1 MFFWLY
7 KIKYDIEG
15 ETHTASGFVT
25 GETFTEAMEKIE
37 KCYGN
42 DLVCVDYL
50 KDIYDNDCLDFEMMR
65 DYANIDIFVKE
76 NN

>member
-15 ETHTASGFVT
+15 ETRIANGIVT

-37 KCYGN
+37 RDYGRE
-42 DLVCVDYL
+42 LVCVDCL
-50 KDIYDNDCLDFEMMR
+50 KAIYDSDCLDFEEAK

-76 NN
+76 ND

>member
-15 ETHTASGFVT
+15 ETHTANGFVT

-37 KCYGN
+37 KNYGRE
-42 DLVCVDYL
+42 LACVDCL
-50 KDIYDNDCLDFEMMR
+50 RDIYDSDCLDFEMAE

-76 NN
+76 ND

>member
-15 ETHTASGFVT
+15 KTRIANGVVT

-37 KCYGN
+37 RNYGRE
-42 DLVCVDYL
+42 LVCVDCL
-50 KDIYDNDCLDFEMMR
+50 KYIYDSDCLDFEAAEE
-65 DYANIDIFVKE
+65 YANIDIFIKE